1 MAAREEAE
9 QRRLLYV
16 GMTRARD
23 LLVLSGGHIRK
34 PGRDAV
40 LALLQEAVGGEAFER
55 EGAGIAIGNA
65 CMTRTIVPAAVTGR
79 RRPRKAV
86 ASVAAPLLPPL
97 IERYAVREAR
107 QTETRNLPRQL
118 TPSRMNDGRPAVHPV
133 RSRVPQTEGHG
144 RFVGICA
151 HALLE
156 RWDFSRATP
165 LSMMELESLCRQVV
179 PQEAGCLEAVRDD
192 LMSLIGSFLSSESY
206 RRMQGAE
213 ILGREIPFIIPWREG
228 QVMEGVIDL
237 MYRLD
242 GRLWIAD
249 YKTDQVSAG
258 EAPARAQQYAQQAEV
273 YRAAAARCVDG
284 EVASFECVFLR
295 PGVRVEL

>member
-1 MAAREEAE
+1 
-9 QRRLLYV
+9 
-16 GMTRARD
+16 
-23 LLVLSGGHIRK
+23 
-34 PGRDAV
+34 
-40 LALLQEAVGGEAFER
+40 
-55 EGAGIAIGNA
+55 
-65 CMTRTIVPAAVTGR
+65 MTRTIVPAAMTIR

-86 ASVAAPLLPPL
+86 ASVAAPPLSPL
-97 IERYAVREAR
+97 IERYTVREAR
-107 QTETRNLPRQL
+107 RTEIRSLLRQS
-118 TPSRMNDGRPAVHPV
+118 TPSRMSGGRPAVQPV
-133 RSRVPQTEGHG
+133 RSRAQQPEGHG

-156 RWDFSRATP
+156 RWDFSRVTP
-165 LSMMELESLCRQVV
+165 LSVMELESLCRQVV
-179 PQEAGCLEAVRDD
+179 PQEADCMEAVRDD
-192 LMSLIGSFLSSESY
+192 LASLIGSFLSSESY
-206 RRMQGAE
+206 RRMQRAQ

-258 EAPARAQQYAQQAEV
+258 EAATRAQQYAQQAEA
-273 YRAAAARCVDG
+273 YRAAAARCLGG